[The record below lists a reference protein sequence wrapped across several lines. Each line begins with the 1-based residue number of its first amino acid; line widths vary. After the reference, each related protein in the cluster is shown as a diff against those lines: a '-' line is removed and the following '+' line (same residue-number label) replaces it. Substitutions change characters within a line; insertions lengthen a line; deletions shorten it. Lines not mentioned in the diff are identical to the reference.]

1 MGLKYSSTVYSDS
14 DVLFFVASVYTGVNR
29 RYLVVTVECVILA
42 ERDSDLARV

>member
-1 MGLKYSSTVYSDS
+1 MCLKYSSTVYSDS

-29 RYLVVTVECVILA
+29 RHLVVTVECVILA